1 MTPNARIVLNILA
14 TYGRSLYALVLGLFT
29 ARWAL
34 QALGQV
40 DYGLMGVVG
49 GLAAFISFLNN
60 LMAVAVGRFY
70 AVHVGKESVAAD
82 KAAAL
87 EDTRRWFSVAVVL
100 HTVLPS
106 LLMLAGYPAGIW
118 VVRHFL
124 EIPPDRLADCVWVFR
139 FVCASTFVT
148 MVCVPV
154 QAMYMAKQFIA
165 ELTLYSFATTTLN
178 AIFLYYMVTH
188 PGVWLAQYAF
198 WTCLLAVAPQALI
211 AARGLCIFP
220 ECRFRLAR
228 GGLGRRIAEL
238 GRFAGWLVF
247 GMLGGLFRGQGIQLL
262 LNKYFGPRVNS
273 AMTVA
278 NHVTGHTQTLSMALV
293 GAFQPAIVTAY
304 GAGDL
309 GRMRGL
315 AYRAC
320 KFSLLFVLVF
330 VLPLCLELEEILRLW
345 LVDPPPYTHGLCLF
359 MFAITA
365 IDQSSVGHMMAVNA
379 RGKIAVYQAFL
390 GGTLLMALPL
400 AWLFLWLDWGVYSV
414 GVALALTTVVS
425 AWGRVG
431 FARGLVGMSARY
443 WFVRTI
449 LPALGVAAASL
460 AAGCLPRLWMPPS
473 LLRMAAT
480 AVACEIPFL
489 SLTWLLMLDGTEK
502 RYALD
507 KARAFFR
514 RAADG
519 WKAPGPGASD
529 GRRGTAEPPSGD
541 RNG

>member
-1 MTPNARIVLNILA
+1 MTGNARIALNIVA

-70 AVHVGKESVAAD
+70 AVNVGRESVAAD
-82 KAAAL
+82 KALAL
-87 EDTRRWFSVAVVL
+87 EETRKWFTTAVVL
-100 HTVLPS
+100 HTALPL
-106 LLMLAGYPAGIW
+106 LLMLPGYPAGVW
-118 VVRHFL
+118 AVRHFL
-124 EIPPDRLADCVWVFR
+124 EIPPDRLEDCVWVFR

-148 MVCVPV
+148 MLCVPV

-165 ELTLYSFATTTLN
+165 ELTVYSFATTTLN
-178 AIFLYYMVTH
+178 ALFLYYMVTH
-188 PGVWLAQYAF
+188 PGVWLAKYAF
-198 WTCLLAVAPQALI
+198 WTCLLAVAPQSII

-220 ECRFRLAR
+220 ECRFRRAR
-228 GGLGRRIAEL
+228 GELRRRIAEL

-247 GMLGGLFRGQGIQLL
+247 GMLGGLLRGQGIQLL

-278 NHVTGHTQTLSMALV
+278 NHVNGHTQTLSMALV

-304 GAGDL
+304 GAGNLD
-309 GRMRGL
+309 RMRDL

-330 VLPLCLELEEILRLW
+330 VLPLSLELGEILRLW

-365 IDQSSVGHMMAVNA
+365 VDQSSVGHMMAVNA

-390 GGTLLMALPL
+390 GGTLLLALPL

-414 GVALALTTVVS
+414 GAALLFTTLVS

-431 FARGLVGMSARY
+431 FARGLVGMSPGL
-443 WFVRTI
+443 WFFRI
-449 LPALGVAAASL
+449 LLPAAGVSAIAF
-460 AAGCLPRLWMPPS
+460 AAGLLPRLWMPPS
-473 LLRMAAT
+473 AARVVAT
-480 AVACEIPFL
+480 GLACEIPFL
-489 SLTWLLMLDGTEK
+489 GLTWMFLLEASEKHYVLEKLGSFLKHPAKGTTVHG
-502 RYALD
+502 
-507 KARAFFR
+507 RA
-514 RAADG
+514 
-519 WKAPGPGASD
+519 P
-529 GRRGTAEPPSGD
+529 AEPSPPASAEAPED
-541 RNG
+541 